1 VTFKDL
7 AENQKIVVIEMSEF
21 VIRKQWHYEMSKSN
35 CSTSP
40 SVGNTSEL
48 AMQKINGIMKA
59 QFQLCTCLFFVVALV
74 LFIRLLELMN
84 FAAVPLA
91 CLSLNRFF
99 VAFEPLGTLESLVLQ
114 LGCTISFSVVSMLL
128 GSTCIA

>member
-1 VTFKDL
+1 
-7 AENQKIVVIEMSEF
+7 
-21 VIRKQWHYEMSKSN
+21 
-35 CSTSP
+35 
-40 SVGNTSEL
+40 
-48 AMQKINGIMKA
+48 MQKINGIMKA
-59 QFQLCTCLFFVVALV
+59 QFQLCTCLLFVAAHV

-99 VAFEPLGTLESLVLQ
+99 VAFEALGTLESLVLQ